1 MGIRHWSIARKVWA
15 LALYSWFAATAGAAW
30 LAYRAD
36 RVQADAAPF
45 QTYLLWQGLIY
56 GTWAPAALLVWC
68 ILGRYRPN
76 HRAFI
81 ALAIAGLFIVPV
93 QAFISAA
100 LDIAFVGG
108 GDVSFLAEQAINR
121 LPVCLLLWTAIAIV
135 GVAFTQYS
143 RARQARAQAV
153 MMAQALSQAS
163 HALQTS
169 PAHRLLV
176 SIGQRKVPVLSG
188 DVEWFGSAGNYV
200 VVHWQNREGL
210 LRTPL
215 KMLESELDPVVF
227 ARTHRST
234 LINLAMVRDTQPLSD
249 GSWKLT
255 MQSGTELVLSR
266 TYRDNVLER
275 LDTRESA
282 PSP

>member
-1 MGIRHWSIARKVWA
+1 
-15 LALYSWFAATAGAAW
+15 
-30 LAYRAD
+30 
-36 RVQADAAPF
+36 
-45 QTYLLWQGLIY
+45 
-56 GTWAPAALLVWC
+56 
-68 ILGRYRPN
+68 
-76 HRAFI
+76 
-81 ALAIAGLFIVPV
+81 
-93 QAFISAA
+93 
-100 LDIAFVGG
+100 
-108 GDVSFLAEQAINR
+108 
-121 LPVCLLLWTAIAIV
+121 
-135 GVAFTQYS
+135 
-143 RARQARAQAV
+143 
-153 MMAQALSQAS
+153 MAQALSQAS
-163 HALQTS
+163 QALKTS

-176 SIGQRKVPVLSG
+176 SIGSRKVPVLSG

-275 LDTRESA
+275 LDSRENTPLS
-282 PSP
+282 